1 MATRF
6 AQKQLIIPDENFDV
20 HPKKKANVD
29 GKVNGLKKTTTKK
42 GDRRAL
48 NDITNKSSNIRIED
62 TLTTKKNVPEKEEL
76 FDVAQEM
83 FLHDHKKCIE
93 SHQQSGMN
101 SFYLDLVLPGHD
113 SVGTSEHQESKQAK
127 ADLYSPRCYPE
138 PVELPMADWL
148 GSSTD
153 WTSPPCSPLH
163 WDSPPSTAFAWES
176 EVVEFVLKQEV
187 DI

>member
-1 MATRF
+1 MASRF
-6 AQKQLIIPDENFDV
+6 AQRQLIIPNENFDV

-29 GKVNGLKKTTTKK
+29 GKVNGLIKTVTKK
-42 GDRRAL
+42 GDRKAL

-62 TLTTKKNVPEKEEL
+62 TSTTKKNVPKKEEL

-93 SHQQSGMN
+93 SQKQQSGMN

-113 SVGTSEHQESKQAK
+113 S
-127 ADLYSPRCYPE
+127 ADLYSPCCYPE
-138 PVELPMADWL
+138 QVELPMADWL
-148 GSSTD
+148 ESSTD

-163 WDSPPSTAFAWES
+163 WDSPPSTPFAWES